1 MKTGIKLH
9 KNPTTLW
16 IQSLFVLILFS
27 ILSNANAQTATLNL
41 MDNTTNFVS
50 GYVNSAGGK
59 TNCQATPN
67 AWVNLG
73 RSSISGIYVDYF
85 KFNMSAIP
93 AGATI
98 TGVTFS
104 YYVAAKAASPNITAT
119 FRRLDVD
126 PVSATGVM
134 LWSKIHSAPLASYGT
149 QVMNNPVPPLRYD
162 VALNATAVS
171 DLQAALNASQAWFA
185 LSIDHSLEINDV
197 YLRIKGHTEPTNKTY
212 LTVTYTTSTPCAGA
226 VGGTASGST
235 SFCTSGTP
243 TITATGYSTGTGSG
257 YQWEYSNDNFTTDV
271 HDFVG
276 QVNPSSL
283 STGVVSSTTYYRL
296 KVTCTSGAATDYS
309 NIVTVT
315 INSIPT
321 ATASSNSPVCE
332 GGTLNLA
339 GTTNIGTT
347 YNWTGPNG
355 FISTNQNPSISTI
368 ATSGTG
374 TYSFT
379 ASANGCTSSVS
390 TVNIGVKPN
399 PASVT
404 ATASSNSITE
414 GTSIDLTSTANTTS
428 LALNEGFETWMP
440 TGWSLIN
447 AGSGNQWAQVNMIT
461 AHGGT
466 KVMKYNFHMTN
477 AANAWAFTSP
487 QTLIAGTNY
496 TLTFWYRTVG
506 SPEKL
511 KVTVGTSALVAGQT
525 TLWNNNGGAS
535 LTNTTWAQGTI
546 IYTPATSGVYYFAFN
561 CYSDAGM
568 NALYVDDVSI
578 SSTTTNAFSWGSTP
592 AGFNSSDQNPSG
604 ITPTVTTDY
613 MVTVQNNYGCTTS
626 ASTTVSVTPAP
637 AVSTFSGVGQW
648 NNPTLWDNG
657 VPGSITNAIISGA
670 CTMTSNGMC
679 TNLTINPTNSL
690 TVNVGQ
696 TLDIS
701 GQFTIKST
709 VAGTGSFI
717 DNGTVNYTTPAK
729 VERYL
734 SASKWHLVSSPI
746 TSALSGIYVNI
757 WLRAYLEASN
767 TYGAYITPLTVPMPT
782 GQGFSVW
789 TNIANEVRIYTG
801 TLNTGALGPF
811 SAQLTGVAG
820 SSTGWNLV
828 GNPYPSAIDWNESTG
843 WTKTNIGNTIYIWN
857 SNNNQYAVFNG
868 TTGTNGGSQYIAPE
882 QGFFVQATAGGANF
896 SINNNARLHNPV
908 GFMKNEPANIIRVK
922 IENNEYSDEA
932 VVMFDVDASDNY
944 DFKIDAAKLRGG
956 SESPQLYLKKSDTVE
971 TAICGYNEVQK
982 VIGKYIFL
990 EPVNFTSH
998 TIRYSHTVQG
1008 DLVPLLV
1015 DRVSGTIIQP
1025 DVPYVFTPAAGDPIN
1040 RFQFV
1045 EPSGSGIETENNST
1059 IMVWENANK
1068 LHIGNLAN
1076 AKIETIQVF
1085 DMEGRLVFVGTQTV
1099 TDLNHLSRAM
1109 YLVKVTTENET
1120 VVKKIMIK

>member
-1 MKTGIKLH
+1 MKTGIKLY
-9 KNPTTLW
+9 KSPTILW
-16 IQSLFVLILFS
+16 IQRLLCVLIFIS
-27 ILSNANAQTATLNL
+27 LSNVNAQTATLNL

-50 GYVNSAGGK
+50 GSVNSAGTK
-59 TNCQATPN
+59 SNCQGTPN
-67 AWVNLG
+67 AWLNLG
-73 RSSISGIYVDYF
+73 TSSINGILVDYF

-104 YYVAAKAASPNITAT
+104 YYVPAKAGAPNITAT

-126 PVSATGVM
+126 PVSASGAT

-149 QVMNNPVPPLRYD
+149 QVMNNPTPPLRYD
-162 VALNATAVS
+162 VPLNATAIS
-171 DLQAALNASQAWFA
+171 DMQAALNASQAWFA
-185 LSIDHSLEINDV
+185 LSIDHSMATLDA

-212 LTVTYTTSTPCAGA
+212 LTVTYTLATPCAGA

-243 TITATGYSTGTGSG
+243 SITATGYSTGTGSG
-257 YQWEYSNDNFTTDV
+257 YQWEYSNDNFTSDV

-283 STGVVSSTTYYRL
+283 TTGVVSSTTYYRL
-296 KVTCTSGAATDYS
+296 KVTCTSGAATAYS
-309 NIVTVT
+309 NIITVA

-321 ATASSNSPVCE
+321 ATASINTPICE
-332 GGTLNLA
+332 GATLNLT

-355 FISTNQNPSISTI
+355 FTSTNQNPSISTI
-368 ATSGTG
+368 TTSGTG

-440 TGWSLIN
+440 TGWLLIN

-461 AHGGT
+461 AHGGG
-466 KVMKYNFHMTN
+466 KVMKYNFNSTN

-487 QTLIAGTNY
+487 QILLAGTNY
-496 TLTFWYRTVG
+496 TLTFWYKTVG
-506 SPEKL
+506 ASYPEKL
-511 KVTVGTSALVAGQT
+511 KVTVGTSALVAGQV
-525 TLWNNNGGAS
+525 TLWNNNGGVS
-535 LTNTTWAQGTI
+535 LTNTAWVQGTI
-546 IYTPATSGVYYFAFN
+546 NYTPATSGVYYFGFN
-561 CYSDAGM
+561 CYSNANM
-568 NALYVDDVSI
+568 NALYIDDVSI
-578 SSTTTNAFSWGSTP
+578 SSNTTNSFSWSSTP
-592 AGFNSSDQNPSG
+592 AGYNSSDQNPTG

-679 TNLTINPTNSL
+679 TDLTINPTNSL

-709 VAGTGSFI
+709 AAGTGSFI

-789 TNIANEVRIYTG
+789 TNANETRIYSG

-811 SAQLTGVAG
+811 SAQLTGAA
-820 SSTGWNLV
+820 SAATGWNLV
-828 GNPYPSAIDWNESTG
+828 GNPYPSAIDWNAATG
-843 WTKTNIGNTIYIWN
+843 WTKTNIGSTIYLWN
-857 SNNNQYAVFNG
+857 SNQYAAYNG
-868 TTGTNGGSQYIAPE
+868 VTGTNGGSQYISPE
-882 QGFFVQATAGGANF
+882 QGFFVQATAGGASF

-932 VVMFDVDASDNY
+932 VVMFDAEASDEY

-956 SESPQLYLKKSDTVE
+956 SDAPQMFLKKSDTVE

-982 VIGKYIFL
+982 VVGKYIYL
-990 EPVNFTSH
+990 EPANFGSH
-998 TIRYSHTVQG
+998 TFRYSQTVQG
-1008 DLVPLLV
+1008 NMVPLII
-1015 DRVSGTIIQP
+1015 DRVSQTIIYP

-1040 RFQFV
+1040 RFQFI
-1045 EPSGSGIETENNST
+1045 EPSGSGVETIGNST
-1059 IMVWENANK
+1059 VMVWENINK

-1076 AKIETIQVF
+1076 AKIENIQVF
-1085 DMEGRLVFVGTQTV
+1085 DMDGRLVFVGNQTI

-1109 YLVKVTTENET
+1109 YLVKVTTDKET